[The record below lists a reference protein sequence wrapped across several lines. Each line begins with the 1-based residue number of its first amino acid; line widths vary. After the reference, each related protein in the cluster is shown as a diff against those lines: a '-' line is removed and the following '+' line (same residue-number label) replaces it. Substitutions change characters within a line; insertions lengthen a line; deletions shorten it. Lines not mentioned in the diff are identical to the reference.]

1 MDLRDCIREAMC
13 DLPDTEKMIVLSVMI
28 DTLMDRVSELRKEVR
43 FIRNI
48 PISKIDPYQNHPFY
62 VVDDEDMMNLARSI
76 NKYGLLTPCIVRIKE
91 DDRYELLAGHRR
103 LRACQLAGLGS
114 ISCEV
119 RNLTDEEASV
129 LMVETNRQR
138 TNLHPVEK
146 GKVYK
151 FWQETRS
158 SGISSD
164 EKVISLDA
172 KDSMKR
178 IQQLI
183 HLGDLIP
190 EIKEMVDNGQISLS
204 PATEMSYLPVRL
216 QKTLRDSMEYE
227 QCSPTH
233 SQVRRMRK
241 LNAEGTLTPE
251 IIEQIMGEL
260 KPNQKER
267 LVLSDEQTLA
277 RIPKDIPVSRQEEYV
292 ARALEFYRKHG
303 GNDGKTYRK

>member
-1 MDLRDCIREAMC
+1 M
-13 DLPDTEKMIVLSVMI
+13 
-28 DTLMDRVSELRKEVR
+28 
-43 FIRNI
+43 
-48 PISKIDPYQNHPFY
+48 
-62 VVDDEDMMNLARSI
+62 
-76 NKYGLLTPCIVRIKE
+76 
-91 DDRYELLAGHRR
+91 
-103 LRACQLAGLGS
+103 
-114 ISCEV
+114 